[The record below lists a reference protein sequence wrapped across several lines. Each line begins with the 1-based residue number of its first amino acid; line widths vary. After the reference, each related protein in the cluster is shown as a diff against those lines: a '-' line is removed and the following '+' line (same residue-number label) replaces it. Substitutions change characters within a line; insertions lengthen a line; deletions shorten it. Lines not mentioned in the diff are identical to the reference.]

1 MTKRSG
7 YRYGRQ
13 PPVFWCA
20 GAGFALDLVISP
32 KGAAEPLSK
41 SQPIF
46 NVPAVVVLLVAV
58 CVAVHA
64 VRQVLPVEENFHL
77 TMLLAFIP
85 ARLGPTVYDLPGGI
99 VARYTSFITHLFVHG
114 DWMHLGVNSAWLLA
128 MGTPVA
134 RRTSILSFLALF
146 FLCGIAGAAFY
157 TAVNGTIVALLVGAS
172 GAISGLMGA
181 AFRFLYSGMDEG
193 PRGFAEATR
202 YGPLTS
208 LGETFRD
215 RRIMTSI
222 IAWSLLNVLLA
233 FGAAGLT
240 DAGGIA
246 WEAHMGG
253 FFAGLLLYGWF
264 DRPPAR
270 PPLDGRELYPEPDA
284 HA

>member
-1 MTKRSG
+1 MKRAG
-7 YRYGRQ
+7 ARYGPR
-13 PPVFWCA
+13 PPLFWCA
-20 GAGFALDLVISP
+20 RAGFALDLPISP

-46 NVPAVVVLLVAV
+46 NVPAVVMLLVAV

-64 VRQVLPVEENFHL
+64 VRQVLSAEDNFHL

-114 DWMHLGVNSAWLLA
+114 DWMHLAVNSAWLLA

-134 RRTSILSFLALF
+134 RRTSVVSFLALF

-208 LGETFRD
+208 LVATFRD
-215 RRIMTSI
+215 RRILTSI

-270 PPLDGRELYPEPDA
+270 PPLDERELYPEPDA